1 MATHVIL
8 QHPITKETKAVKVG
22 FSWVLFFFSF
32 MSYGTPLFLREM
44 HHLGAVVAGLM
55 LLFAVGIL
63 SQPTVIDALT
73 AILLCSP
80 ITFGIELWLGIKGN
94 EMTVKNYLQK
104 GWRFLEPDSVATK
117 HARYK
122 WGLPEISE
130 QQVDSLETSAQRVKL
145 PKTTPN
151 LLNRDQ

>member
-8 QHPITKETKAVKVG
+8 QHPITKETKSVKVG
-22 FSWVLFFFSF
+22 FSFVLFFFSF
-32 MSYGTPLFLREM
+32 MSYGIPLFLRGL
-44 HHLGAVVAGLM
+44 HHLGAVVAGLA

-63 SQPTVIDALT
+63 SQPTVIDVLIALFFCGL
-73 AILLCSP
+73 IM
-80 ITFGIELWLGIKGN
+80 FGIELWLGIKGN
-94 EMTVKNYLQK
+94 EMTVKNYLRK
-104 GWRFLEPDSVATK
+104 GWKFIEPDSVATK
-117 HARYK
+117 SARYK

-130 QQVDSLETSAQRVKL
+130 QQADSLETSAQRVKL